1 MELQYSSMIIVRGI
15 LKDLKQVMIII
26 LVIITEEK

>member
-1 MELQYSSMIIVRGI
+1 MELKYSSVIIARGK

-26 LVIITEEK
+26 LVIITEKK